1 MKYGIVCAMKEEVCK
16 IVTSLHLK
24 KEVVYGGQQIW
35 TNKNKNIILI
45 HSDIGKVLSAQAT
58 TTLIYSYNVDAVIN
72 IGIAG
77 GIKEVEPGSAFVI
90 NKVRQWDTFVP
101 FEEYQDVLYNKVE
114 CSVPTYLDV
123 EVKSLITGD
132 TFATET
138 PNTTYD
144 LIDMEGFAVAKVCES
159 FNWVYA
165 TAFTED
171 SFNINTI
178 IIKGVSDNVDGVS
191 VDVMFDNLNIAMDNS
206 IDILKDIL
214 KPNLL

>member
-159 FNWVYA
+159 FN
-165 TAFTED
+165 
-171 SFNINTI
+171 INTI